1 MGKKG
6 VEEMINEIEIFI
18 DNCKYQPLSSNKIV
32 VPKDEFEK
40 LLSELKL
47 KLPSEIERCKKIMR
61 NKEAILASARTRS
74 DAIISES
81 VNEANRLVDTNHI
94 TELANI
100 RANEI
105 LEAARAEAD
114 RILSDANA
122 EANEV
127 RLGAMNY
134 TKQKLS
140 DMRNFFAATLE
151 ADRENYKNLIDSLEN
166 SVFTLETNMSEV
178 DTSISLLTGVAPIP
192 TVPAA
197 QGGYA
202 NNYPAN
208 QANNYNANGL
218 DDDLDD
224 LDDDFDP
231 DEFDDD
237 LDDDLDEDVSAAKP
251 QKSPRKADKASD
263 GYDDFDDDEDD
274 DDFDDDFL
282 DE

>member
-32 VPKDEFEK
+32 VPKDEMER

-105 LEAARAEAD
+105 LDAARQEAD
-114 RILSDANA
+114 RILADANA

-127 RLGAMNY
+127 RLGAMSY

-140 DMRNFFAATLE
+140 DMRDFFAATLE
-151 ADRENYKNLIDSLEN
+151 ADRENYKNLVDSLEN

-178 DTSISLLTGVAPIP
+178 DASIGLLTGVAPVQPIQQAQP
-192 TVPAA
+192 SYAA
-197 QGGYA
+197 QQMQMA
-202 NNYPAN
+202 A
-208 QANNYNANGL
+208 A
-218 DDDLDD
+218 
-224 LDDDFDP
+224 DDDFDP
-231 DEFDDD
+231 D
-237 LDDDLDEDVSAAKP
+237 DED
-251 QKSPRKADKASD
+251 
-263 GYDDFDDDEDD
+263 YDDEDEDFDDDSDYDDEDED
-274 DDFDDDFL
+274 EDDDFL

>member
-32 VPKDEFEK
+32 VPKDEMER

-105 LEAARAEAD
+105 LDAARQEAD
-114 RILSDANA
+114 RILADANA

-127 RLGAMNY
+127 RLGAMSY

-140 DMRNFFAATLE
+140 DMRDFFAATLE
-151 ADRENYKNLIDSLEN
+151 ADRENYKNLVDSLEN

-178 DTSISLLTGVAPIP
+178 DASIGLLTGVAPVAPIP
-192 TVPAA
+192 EAQPNYAA
-197 QGGYA
+197 QKI
-202 NNYPAN
+202 
-208 QANNYNANGL
+208 NAAATNDDY
-218 DDDLDD
+218 DDDDYDPDEDD
-224 LDDDFDP
+224 EDEDEDEEFDP
-231 DEFDDD
+231 D
-237 LDDDLDEDVSAAKP
+237 DED
-251 QKSPRKADKASD
+251 
-263 GYDDFDDDEDD
+263 FD
-274 DDFDDDFL
+274 DDDFL